1 MQPAQN
7 HRNWFFQG
15 LQAFSLQDFRPSGPS
30 GLQQFFL
37 WLSPVPGLESGVWL
51 SLEWV
56 ASSQSWAERP
66 LPPPGRRV
74 TADRLLTTHKLV
86 QKVYECDNVTM
97 WRLWRHDNNNER
109 TEQFFPV
116 LLQELQCNCSATHWP
131 CIRIVSVL
139 QHNCKYS
146 FSVYPFITTPPA
158 GACSEGEKKK
168 ACRRAVRSVCDCIM
182 FSFSVVCDRYT
193 NTSVTVTVTVTE
205 SLL

>member
-1 MQPAQN
+1 MMQPARKLN
-7 HRNWFFQG
+7 F
-15 LQAFSLQDFRPSGPS
+15 SGPS
-30 GLQQFFL
+30 GLQAEGAAVLPLTVTCARFEPQSDHCRRRAAGSRL
-37 WLSPVPGLESGVWL
+37 I
-51 SLEWV
+51 
-56 ASSQSWAERP
+56 AYSQLTNWFKKFTK
-66 LPPPGRRV
+66 V
-74 TADRLLTTHKLV
+74 TMW
-86 QKVYECDNVTM
+86 QCDNVTTTTNEP
-97 WRLWRHDNNNER
+97 NN
-109 TEQFFPV
+109 FS
-116 LLQELQCNCSATHWP
+116 LSLQELQCNCSATHWP

-193 NTSVTVTVTVTE
+193 NTSVTVTVTE